1 MVDTVNNV
9 FVQQFCD
16 TICNFFGIMALVL
29 TIGQAD
35 SLLLQQHSTG
45 YLRSPCN
52 KIASK
57 YSNYR
62 VLFNNF
68 KVSGLLSIRY
78 GTLGLTVDKDLLA
91 TAPTA
96 LYGVFA
102 ELLQQNSFKILK
114 LMVFV
119 Q

>member
-1 MVDTVNNV
+1 MNSV
-9 FVQQFCD
+9 
-16 TICNFFGIMALVL
+16 
-29 TIGQAD
+29 
-35 SLLLQQHSTG
+35 
-45 YLRSPCN
+45 LRSFYN

-62 VLFNNF
+62 GLFNNF
-68 KVSGLLSIRY
+68 KVSGLLSIGY

-102 ELLQQNSFKILK
+102 ELLQQNSFKILN